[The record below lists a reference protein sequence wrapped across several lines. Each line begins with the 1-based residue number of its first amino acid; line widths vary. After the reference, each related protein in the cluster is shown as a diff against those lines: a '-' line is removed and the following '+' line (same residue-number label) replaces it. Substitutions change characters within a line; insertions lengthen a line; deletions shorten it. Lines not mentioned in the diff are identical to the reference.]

1 MSFKVTDHFSSDQ
14 HKQLKNMLEGN
25 VSGGA
30 GGEDDLSLNWFDVIS
45 RKLMNELGLLIKCCS
60 KVLFPPARS
69 HGAQRVTGKY
79 LQRAFW
85 PLFKIRGVDRCP
97 QSYIMCVS
105 LQNNHKCGKFKKV
118 L

>member
-1 MSFKVTDHFSSDQ
+1 MTDTSQKMINSLTQIANEQGKQVGNRHSYECFKITDHFSFEQ

-60 KVLFPPARS
+60 KVLFPPART
-69 HGAQRVTGKY
+69 HGAQRV
-79 LQRAFW
+79 
-85 PLFKIRGVDRCP
+85 
-97 QSYIMCVS
+97 
-105 LQNNHKCGKFKKV
+105 
-118 L
+118 